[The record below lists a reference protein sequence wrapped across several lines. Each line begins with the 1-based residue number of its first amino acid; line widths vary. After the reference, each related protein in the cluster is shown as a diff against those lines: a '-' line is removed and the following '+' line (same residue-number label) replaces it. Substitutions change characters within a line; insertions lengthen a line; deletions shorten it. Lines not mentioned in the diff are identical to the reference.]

1 MGRGSSAAQRAA
13 ASEACKNISLERLQ
27 AQYHRPLSEGQSRDA
42 ESRSQQQK
50 THPVITFVHHFSHGY
65 RGGERDRPLVVSFVA
80 RVRRVE
86 CNDRSPLPRAVAV
99 IKPVPFIHPPPIA
112 RPRPCVIL
120 LSKTKVGCSPIQHNG
135 LFPLSTSLRTTAL
148 LLKITLVRCVLVR
161 LEVARNAQRHFPDF
175 DMCPV
180 QIRPVVRNAGD
191 ESRPSSA
198 LSSTACINHAPL
210 VFFFATFFYFLLFA
224 RPQPTAD
231 TPRVEGASSTR
242 TSLRLPPSGAVL
254 SCNLACTVATACAAT
269 HVVARTS

>member
-1 MGRGSSAAQRAA
+1 M
-13 ASEACKNISLERLQ
+13 
-27 AQYHRPLSEGQSRDA
+27 
-42 ESRSQQQK
+42 
-50 THPVITFVHHFSHGY
+50 
-65 RGGERDRPLVVSFVA
+65 
-80 RVRRVE
+80 
-86 CNDRSPLPRAVAV
+86 

-198 LSSTACINHAPL
+198 LSSTACIIML
-210 VFFFATFFYFLLFA
+210 LWCFFSRLFFIFCSSRAHNRPRTHPASKGLLQRA
-224 RPQPTAD
+224 RLSVCHRAELSYRVISRVPSLPRAQP
-231 TPRVEGASSTR
+231 R
-242 TSLRLPPSGAVL
+242 TS
-254 SCNLACTVATACAAT
+254 
-269 HVVARTS
+269 